1 MAALLARWVHMRMD
15 GSPDMLPE
23 LAADIEHRMQENGIV
38 AQTSYRWLAGWL
50 ERVSEGLRL
59 ALEPSWSLLRH
70 VSEPMGAVGE
80 GPKEPDR
87 RE

>member
-15 GSPDMLPE
+15 GSPDVLPE
-23 LAADIEHRMQENGIV
+23 LAADIEHRMKENGIM
-38 AQTSYRWLAGWL
+38 AQTSYRWLARRL
-50 ERVSEGLRL
+50 KRVSEDMGL

-70 VSEPMGAVGE
+70 VSEPLGAVGE